1 MPGRVL
7 VVDDSPT
14 IRRVV
19 TSILARRGFTYA
31 EAADGEVALTMLRHG
46 QKFDVVLLDFVMPKK
61 NGYQF
66 CRDLKDTPS
75 SQVPVVLMSAK
86 AEDIRERF
94 LEQTG
99 AVDSIGKPFD
109 AEALI
114 AVIENALRGEVRLS
128 AASLDEERPADTEG
142 SPNADVVSS
151 VNLLDDLLPT
161 KTDEVRADDKLG
173 PPSDDTT
180 MFETPFEVLRQAAK
194 SSKQLPPSPPS
205 TGSISAPSLDEL
217 LRARPERPFDES
229 ITAADAF
236 FGEDELPFSDRASET
251 TQRID
256 GMSLI
261 AAKLAEELSGAFGH
275 NQDAIYK
282 ELAER
287 LSPRVMRDL
296 LSLFGEIEPGA
307 ALSGSLASF
316 SAGSILQFVVAEDA
330 TGLLWFRQ
338 GEMVVELTLGAGKVD
353 LAHASGGPLEFRLG
367 RYFVAAGLLGQAEL
381 DDFLAS
387 APPDSH
393 PRRRPLGE
401 RLVAADK
408 ISKHSLREVLSLQSS
423 ELVYEVL
430 RWNRGKFEFRHGER
444 SELADR
450 AKLGLHTPTLVLDG
464 LRRVESWRHI
474 EANLGDFDD
483 VLAASPG
490 LAGVERELSASERQ
504 VLDLADGERTVR
516 EIVAAS
522 SMSSFDAC
530 RILAQFKGA
539 GMIVAKER
547 A

>member
-19 TSILARRGFTYA
+19 TSILARRGFEYA
-31 EAADGEVALTMLRHG
+31 EAADGEVALALLRHG
-46 QKFDVVLLDFVMPKK
+46 HTFDVILLDFVMPKK
-61 NGYQF
+61 SGYQF
-66 CRDLKDTPS
+66 CRELGETPALR
-75 SQVPVVLMSAK
+75 VPIVLMSAK
-86 AEDIRERF
+86 AEDVRERF

-114 AVIENALRGEVRLS
+114 AVVENAMRGEARLPKVVAETES
-128 AASLDEERPADTEG
+128 KPVDDPCGAS
-142 SPNADVVSS
+142 
-151 VNLLDDLLPT
+151 
-161 KTDEVRADDKLG
+161 
-173 PPSDDTT
+173 SDDTT
-180 MFETPFEVLRQAAK
+180 TFEAPFDVLRRAAP
-194 SSKQLPPSPPS
+194 SSRQLLPS
-205 TGSISAPSLDEL
+205 TPGSGASPSTPSLEDL
-217 LRARPERPFDES
+217 MRARPERPFDES
-229 ITAADAF
+229 VIAADAF
-236 FGEDELPFSDRASET
+236 FGEDALAFSDRASET

-261 AAKLAEELSGAFGH
+261 AAKLAEELTGAFGH
-275 NQDAIYK
+275 GQDAIYK
-282 ELAER
+282 ELADR

-296 LSLFGEIEPGA
+296 FSLFGEIEPSA

-316 SAGSILQFVVAEDA
+316 SAGAVLQFVVGEDA

-338 GEMVVELTLGAGKVD
+338 GDMVVELTLGGGKVD

-430 RWNRGKFEFRHGER
+430 RWNRGKFEFRQGER

-474 EANLGDFDD
+474 ETNLGDFDD
-483 VLAASPG
+483 VLAATPG
-490 LAGVERELSASERQ
+490 LAGVERALSAPERQ
-504 VLDLADGERTVR
+504 VLELADGERTVR

-522 SMSSFDAC
+522 SLSSFDAC

>member
-31 EAADGEVALTMLRHG
+31 EAADGEIALAMLRHG
-46 QKFDVVLLDFVMPKK
+46 QTFDVVLLDFVMPRK

-66 CRDLKDTPS
+66 CLELKDTPS
-75 SQVPVVLMSAK
+75 RAMPVVLMSAK
-86 AEDIRERF
+86 AEEVREKF

-99 AVDSIGKPFD
+99 AVDSIAKPFD
-109 AEALI
+109 AEALV
-114 AVIENALRGEVRLS
+114 AVLENALRGNVRR
-128 AASLDEERPADTEG
+128 D
-142 SPNADVVSS
+142 
-151 VNLLDDLLPT
+151 LLDDFQSKPAPPAQASAVVLDDADVL
-161 KTDEVRADDKLG
+161 DEAV
-173 PPSDDTT
+173 SDDTT
-180 MFETPFEVLRQAAK
+180 MFVTPFAVLRQATE
-194 SSKQLPPSPPS
+194 SSKQLPR
-205 TGSISAPSLDEL
+205 TGPSL
-217 LRARPERPFDES
+217 
-229 ITAADAF
+229 TAADAF
-236 FGEDELPFSDRASET
+236 FGEDDLAFSDRASET

-261 AAKLAEELSGAFGH
+261 AAKLAEELSGSFGH
-275 NQDAIYK
+275 AQDVIYK
-282 ELAER
+282 EIVDR

-296 LSLFGEIEPGA
+296 FSLFGEIEPNA

-316 SAGSILQFVVAEDA
+316 SAGSILQFVAAEDA

-338 GEMVVELTLGAGKVD
+338 DEMVVELTLGGGKVD
-353 LAHASGGPLEFRLG
+353 LAHANGGPLEFRLG

-387 APPDSH
+387 APPDSY

-401 RLVAADK
+401 RLVEADK
-408 ISKHSLREVLSLQSS
+408 ISKHSLREVLALQSS
-423 ELVYEVL
+423 ELVYELL
-430 RWNRGKFEFRHGER
+430 RWNRGKFEFRQGER
-444 SELADR
+444 SDLADR

-474 EANLGDFDD
+474 ESNLGDFDD

-490 LAGVERELSASERQ
+490 LAGVEKELSAPERK
-504 VLDLADGERTVR
+504 VLALADGERTVR

-522 SMSSFDAC
+522 MLSSFDAC
-530 RILAQFKGA
+530 RILAQFKGS
-539 GMIVAKER
+539 GMILAKER

>member
-1 MPGRVL
+1 M
-7 VVDDSPT
+7 
-14 IRRVV
+14 
-19 TSILARRGFTYA
+19 
-31 EAADGEVALTMLRHG
+31 
-46 QKFDVVLLDFVMPKK
+46 
-61 NGYQF
+61 
-66 CRDLKDTPS
+66 
-75 SQVPVVLMSAK
+75 
-86 AEDIRERF
+86 
-94 LEQTG
+94 
-99 AVDSIGKPFD
+99 
-109 AEALI
+109 
-114 AVIENALRGEVRLS
+114 
-128 AASLDEERPADTEG
+128 
-142 SPNADVVSS
+142 
-151 VNLLDDLLPT
+151 
-161 KTDEVRADDKLG
+161 
-173 PPSDDTT
+173 
-180 MFETPFEVLRQAAK
+180 
-194 SSKQLPPSPPS
+194 
-205 TGSISAPSLDEL
+205 
-217 LRARPERPFDES
+217 RARPERPFDES
-229 ITAADAF
+229 VTAADAF
-236 FGEDELPFSDRASET
+236 FGEDALAFSDRASET

-261 AAKLAEELSGAFGH
+261 AAKLAEELTGAFGH
-275 NQDAIYK
+275 GQDAIYK
-282 ELAER
+282 ELADR

-296 LSLFGEIEPGA
+296 FSLFGEIEPSA

-316 SAGSILQFVVAEDA
+316 SAGAVLQFVVGEDA

-338 GEMVVELTLGAGKVD
+338 GDMVVELTLGGGKVD

-430 RWNRGKFEFRHGER
+430 RWNRGKFEFRQGER

-474 EANLGDFDD
+474 ETNLGDFDD
-483 VLAASPG
+483 VLAATPG
-490 LAGVERELSASERQ
+490 LAGVERALSAPERQ
-504 VLDLADGERTVR
+504 VLELADGERTVR

-522 SMSSFDAC
+522 SLSSFDAC